1 MNTNEQ
7 MDELLIKQLL
17 NESTSDENQTVNTW
31 RAESGE
37 HEKYY
42 QDFTTIWNASKNLQS
57 RSGIDENEAW
67 KRFKERT
74 SDKEQSNVI
83 PLVRKK
89 RRLNWM
95 RVAAALVIIAGG
107 LFGMNVLFR
116 DKEITLASENEVR
129 VERLPDGSVITL
141 NKHST
146 LVYSKDFNEKTREVT
161 LTGEAF
167 FNVAPNKQKPFDI
180 KVGKVNVHVVGT
192 SFNVKADSMET
203 AVIVETGIV
212 KVSMDKESVKLLPK
226 EKVIIPRNATKLRVD
241 KNNDLLYNY
250 YRTKTFECF
259 NTPLYELVDALNKTY
274 DVQIIIANDKIR
286 NLPYSSTFKNEPLT
300 NILKV
305 ITETYNLSI
314 EQKDGK
320 IILR

>member
-17 NESTSDENQTVNTW
+17 NETTSDENQTVNTW

-37 HEKYY
+37 NEKYY
-42 QDFTTIWNASKNLQS
+42 QDFKTIWNASKNLQS
-57 RSGIDENEAW
+57 ESEIDENEAW
-67 KRFKERT
+67 KRFKERALT
-74 SDKEQSNVI
+74 NEQSNAI
-83 PLVRKK
+83 PFVREKK
-89 RRLNWM
+89 RLKWI
-95 RVAAALVIIAGG
+95 RVAAALVIITGG

-116 DKEITLASENEVR
+116 DNTITLASENEVR
-129 VERLPDGSVITL
+129 IERLPDGSVVTL
-141 NKHST
+141 NKHSS

-161 LTGEAF
+161 LSGEAF

-203 AVIVETGIV
+203 AIIVETGVV
-212 KVSMDKESVKLLPK
+212 KVSMDRESVKLLPK
-226 EKVIIPRNATKLRVD
+226 EKVIIPRNATKLKVD

-274 DVQIIIANDKIR
+274 DVQILIANDKIR
-286 NLPYSSTFKNEPLT
+286 TLPYSSTFKNESLN

-314 EQKDGK
+314 EQRDGK
-320 IILR
+320 IILK